1 MNERLAQPSLI
12 TAIALAAE
20 GGLVALALLLA
31 SWWGH
36 NPWGNLQ
43 WTSDMLLANL
53 AAIVMGAVAA
63 LPIMAGLVY
72 FDRHPSEWLLPLK
85 QSVDREVVPLFAH
98 CGIPEFALIALAA
111 GFGEELFFRGLLQG
125 GIAREITGVWGTVAG
140 LVVGSATFGVCHWL
154 NREYALIRLADRRLS
169 GALADRHGQPA
180 RPHHR
185 ARAVR
190 LLRALVSA
198 LLPAAGDP
206 PVGPRRRRNLRR
218 SLALCVLPSPRGRRC
233 RRSRRMRV

>member
-154 NREYALIRLADRRLS
+154 NREYALIASLIGVYLGLLLIVTGNLLAPIIAH
-169 GALADRHGQPA
+169 ALYDFFALWYLLFYRQQATPRSA
-180 RPHHR
+180 RDEEETF
-185 ARAVR
+185 VD
-190 LLRALVSA
+190 L
-198 LLPAAGDP
+198 
-206 PVGPRRRRNLRR
+206 
-218 SLALCVLPSPRGRRC
+218 
-233 RRSRRMRV
+233 